1 MSHSWNCLQR
11 NAIIFV
17 NQNLG
22 IQISGKQTN
31 IKSSLWVLSDNTHIV
46 SDSAHMSVWIKESS
60 MIETKNINITFVG
73 VILSLGRKMKQDALW
88 YHVIPRILKKKK
100 KYKQENSVSLK
111 H

>member
-17 NQNLG
+17 NQNFR
-22 IQISGKQTN
+22 IQISGKRTIIQ
-31 IKSSLWVLSDNTHIV
+31 SSLWVLSDNTHIV

-73 VILSLGRKMKQDALW
+73 VILSLGRKMKQDAIW
-88 YHVIPRILKKKK
+88 YHVIPRILKKKTKSINK
-100 KYKQENSVSLK
+100 KSQ
-111 H
+111 

>member
-17 NQNLG
+17 NQNFR
-22 IQISGKQTN
+22 IQISGKRTN
-31 IKSSLWVLSDNTHIV
+31 IQSSLWVLSDNTHIV

-60 MIETKNINITFVG
+60 MIETKNINIIFVG
-73 VILSLGRKMKQDALW
+73 VILSLGRKMKQDAIW
-88 YHVIPRILKKKK
+88 YDVIPRILKKKK
-100 KYKQENSVSLK
+100 KYKQEKSVSLK

>member
-17 NQNLG
+17 NQNFR
-22 IQISGKQTN
+22 IQISGKRTN
-31 IKSSLWVLSDNTHIV
+31 IQSSLWVHIV

-73 VILSLGRKMKQDALW
+73 VILSLGRKMKQDAIW
-88 YHVIPRILKKKK
+88 YDVIPRILKKKQTKSINK
-100 KYKQENSVSLK
+100 KSQ
-111 H
+111 